1 MASNIFEEYKTTA
14 EIPVPE
20 KLVDQ
25 VIGQEN
31 SVELIRKAASQKRNV
46 LLVGLPG
53 TGKSMLAQAMAE
65 LMPAEQLD
73 DIVVYENNVDPQNPI
88 IKTVKAGEGKKIVE
102 QAQLEA
108 QKEEGNL
115 RMISMIF
122 PLGWFLLSYVIWSLK
137 MISDIVYTGTL
148 LLGGFLIVGFALSS
162 QLRTRNKVSVPK
174 VLVDNSDKK
183 VVPFAEGTGARAGA
197 LLGDVRHDPLQCHLG
212 FNELYLEKE
221 GKKGSYFVKK
231 SFSELWNEMFSKYK
245 QEIIKD
251 EKGYEAI
258 MLPAEEKI
266 FTLGYKDGKV
276 VLSRI
281 LSLNRRPFDGDLVEF
296 SVDDKKVTVTPEH
309 KVITKKG
316 NKKAEK
322 VSVTDK
328 LIKLSLEKPIC

>member
-197 LLGDVRHDPLQCHLG
+197 LLGDVRHDPLQSSIDEDSLVVCLNG
-212 FNELYLEKE
+212 VWKKISY
-221 GKKGSYFVKK
+221 GK
-231 SFSELWNEMFSKYK
+231 LWNRISKK
-245 QEIIKD
+245 HPDLVEKH

-258 MLPAEEKI
+258 VLPKNEKVYA
-266 FTLGYKDGKV
+266 LGMKEGKV
-276 VLSRI
+276 VKSRI
-281 LSLNRRPFDGDLVEF
+281 YSLNRRPYEGEVVEL
-296 SVDDKKVTVTPEH
+296 SIGEKKITLTPEH
-309 KVITKKG
+309 KVITTKGKKM
-316 NKKAEK
+316 AEK
-322 VSVTDK
+322 ISEKDLLFNVSSSKT
-328 LIKLSLEKPIC
+328 IC